1 MPPWSCVL
9 YLFGREVFSLSIARE
24 DNSVTLALGSATE
37 LAEDDDGDDETSY
50 GFALP

>member
-1 MPPWSCVL
+1 MVL
-9 YLFGREVFSLSIARE
+9 CLCLFGREAFSLSIARE

-37 LAEDDDGDDETSY
+37 RAEDDDQGDETPC